1 MMTRG
6 MTNRSALLAG
16 TAITAAGFVFLAA
29 LHGSTNLVGFLPGL
43 VLVGAGVITCAVP
56 YGNLIIEEAPR
67 STSVR

>member
-1 MMTRG
+1 

-29 LHGSTNLVGFLPGL
+29 LHGSTNLVGFSRAGPCR
-43 VLVGAGVITCAVP
+43 AGVITCAVP